1 MAKQIKLDFEN
12 QKVEINWGGQV
23 GVESSDDLSGRRD
36 DVLCALDLLPSQV
49 VGVDT
54 DFETGDVCVR
64 YHVSN
69 LGEKKQSFLKSI
81 DYGPVDLSN
90 SIRLIE
96 ALFNGQLPPSLV
108 QKMMAAEME
117 SDEADPAIK
126 AFLDLLPKD
135 DSHDGEH

>member
-1 MAKQIKLDFEN
+1 MAKQIKLDFEK

-23 GVESSDDLSGRRD
+23 GVESSDDLAGRRD
-36 DVLCALDLLPSQV
+36 DVLHALDLLPSQV
-49 VGVDT
+49 FGVDT
-54 DFETGDVCVR
+54 DFETGDVFVR
-64 YHVSN
+64 YHVPN
-69 LGEKKQSFLKSI
+69 LGEKEQSFLKSI

-96 ALFNGQLPPSLV
+96 ALFNGTLPPSLV

-135 DSHDGEH
+135 DAHDGEH